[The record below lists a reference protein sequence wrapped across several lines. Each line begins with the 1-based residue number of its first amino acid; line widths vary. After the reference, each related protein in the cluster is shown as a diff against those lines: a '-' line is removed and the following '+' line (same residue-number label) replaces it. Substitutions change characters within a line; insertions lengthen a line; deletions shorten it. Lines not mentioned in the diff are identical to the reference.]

1 MAIGAVARGDLVVV
15 HSTKHN
21 LHGLFVVDSVN
32 ANLLTITALDN
43 GGVLAGGYKS
53 SGMPVVDKTTDV
65 FAVHTAASI
74 SA

>member
-15 HSTKHN
+15 HSAVHG
-21 LHGLFVVDSVN
+21 LHGLFVVDSVSGN
-32 ANLLTITALDN
+32 QVLVFDPADPAA
-43 GGVLAGGYKS
+43 LAGGAKS
-53 SGMPVVDKTTDV
+53 RAVPVDKTTAI